1 LFHLLQVQQYVPLS
15 LANQF
20 AYAMLGMVVVFL
32 VAGPVIVYYYYRQR
46 KKVEPAHQAT
56 PA

>member
-1 LFHLLQVQQYVPLS
+1 MFHLLQVQQYVPLS

-46 KKVEPAHQAT
+46 KKVEPAHHAT